1 MTKDHIPVLLDEV
14 IKLLEPKDGKIYL
27 DCTFGAGGYT
37 SAILGFARANVVSI
51 DQDPST
57 LIHAERVKSVY
68 GDRFKYVND
77 NFKNLGSLFEGKIKF
92 DGAVYDLGVS
102 SMQLDHRERGF
113 SFQGSNKLDMRMSS
127 SGISAYDIVNSMPEE
142 ELANIIYLYSDERNS
157 RRIAKNIAQKRE
169 IKKIETTSEL
179 AEIISSSF
187 SFRGKIHP
195 ATKTFQAIRIAVND
209 EVGAL
214 HESLNALPKI
224 LNTGARVLIVT
235 FHSLED
241 KIVKEFFKTNSI
253 QKVAISKYKKQENT
267 ENKAFKIITSKSIKP
282 TREEVI
288 NNPRS
293 RSAKLRVAEK
303 IEVNHEV

>member
-1 MTKDHIPVLLDEV
+1 
-14 IKLLEPKDGKIYL
+14 
-27 DCTFGAGGYT
+27 
-37 SAILGFARANVVSI
+37 
-51 DQDPST
+51 
-57 LIHAERVKSVY
+57 
-68 GDRFKYVND
+68 
-77 NFKNLGSLFEGKIKF
+77 
-92 DGAVYDLGVS
+92 
-102 SMQLDHRERGF
+102 
-113 SFQGSNKLDMRMSS
+113 
-127 SGISAYDIVNSMPEE
+127 
-142 ELANIIYLYSDERNS
+142 
-157 RRIAKNIAQKRE
+157 
-169 IKKIETTSEL
+169 
-179 AEIISSSF
+179 
-187 SFRGKIHP
+187 
-195 ATKTFQAIRIAVND
+195 
-209 EVGAL
+209 
-214 HESLNALPKI
+214 